1 MRGDSWHTALLAAAA
16 LALGLAVAAVVTRP
30 LEATM
35 PVYLELAEALRQGP
49 LAESFEPLGYPWLI
63 SVVPARSPLV
73 AVTALHLACFCG
85 LVIMVL
91 AESLRHLRRA
101 SGWAR
106 PAIVLLAAAVF
117 LSPYGLANLTR
128 VNDNGINTALVL
140 LLYLVVRHRA
150 ASGAITAL
158 GGGALLGALVFIRPN
173 LVSLLPLVMI
183 RNAGRG
189 RIAAAMAAAGAGG
202 LVLAYVVASLVAT
215 GRPLF
220 WPQNGPYNL
229 LAGNNPYAMA
239 SLQQDYNAESSLA
252 GAMRW
257 CGRAGTAREAS
268 PPVLLACARRFVVEE
283 PMQAVSVTAYK
294 FFNLMLRPNLR
305 LADSFGEQVLQ
316 WGMTILPAAWWG
328 VTLIAWWSTGRVV
341 DPLALNFVML
351 FALPFVLT
359 NADPRFRL
367 PLDAIYATSLMQ
379 LAARPLP
386 WRDGQLPV

>member
-1 MRGDSWHTALLAAAA
+1 
-16 LALGLAVAAVVTRP
+16 
-30 LEATM
+30 M
-35 PVYLELAEALRQGP
+35 PVYLELAEALRQGR

-73 AVTALHLACFCG
+73 AVKALHLVCFCG

-101 SGWAR
+101 IGWAR
-106 PAIVLLAAAVF
+106 PVIVLLAAAVF

-128 VNDNGINTALVL
+128 VNDNGVNTALVL
-140 LLYLVVRHRA
+140 LLYLVVRQRA
-150 ASGAITAL
+150 PSGAITAL
-158 GGGALLGALVFIRPN
+158 GGGALFGALVFIRPN

-189 RIAAAMAAAGAGG
+189 RVAAALATAGAGG

-252 GAMRW
+252 GALRW
-257 CGRAGTAREAS
+257 CGHAGTAREAS
-268 PPVLLACARRFVVEE
+268 SPVLLACARRFVVEE

-316 WGMTILPAAWWG
+316 WGMIILPAAWWG

-341 DPLALNFVML
+341 DSLALNFVML
-351 FALPFVLT
+351 FALPFVVT

-386 WRDGQLPV
+386 WRDGQLPA